1 MKKQFVTYAKMFIV
15 AVAIFAGVGYI
26 SAQTPP
32 PCSSPSA
39 CNVAAPVNIGT
50 TGQIKNGSFGVGG
63 ASSSFFVSFFKSY
76 LMGETWVG
84 HDGSIISAAGF
95 AAPGTLKVYGGKNPS
110 NSSYPGLDRYGIL
123 NGSSAKFGN
132 VNNGNFL
139 EIGFDDAHSTIDGKH
154 SNSGDRGLLLNYYSG
169 GDVTIGGGAGG
180 ASNLNVSG
188 SANVTQSVNIGDNLT
203 VNKFATVVGDLTVNE
218 NVFVDESVLIDQDL
232 AVARSASIDDNL
244 FIGDDLR
251 VSSLAGVGTAYACLD
266 PNGKLFRSTTACVT
280 APPPATGTDTF
291 STPGT
296 SSWTV
301 PAGVTSITVSIW
313 GAGGGGASTSFYGP
327 GADGTD
333 GGNSEFKNGGTT
345 VLFAGGGEK
354 GISTST
360 FPGNGNSRGG
370 DGGTAWGGTINN
382 TGSDGGETCSTVVPA
397 KTTGGVPSPSAPV
410 TGKSVGGSGNCG
422 SGGVGNNKGPGAG
435 GGGGYSQGTFTV
447 VPGGAY
453 TLVIG
458 SAGLGGNVLGSQ
470 DDGFPGGAGY
480 ATISY

>member
-15 AVAIFAGVGYI
+15 AVAIFSGVGYI

-95 AAPGTLKVYGGKNPS
+95 AAPGTLKVYGGANK
-110 NSSYPGLDRYGIL
+110 YGIFD
-123 NGSSAKFGN
+123 GAYAKFGD
-132 VNNGNFL
+132 VNNGKYL
-139 EIGFDDAHSTIDGKH
+139 ELGYDGAHSTIDGKH

-169 GDVTIGGGAGG
+169 GNVGIGGGPGG
-180 ASNLNVSG
+180 NS
-188 SANVTQSVNIGDNLT
+188 NLT
-203 VNKFATVVGDLTVNE
+203 VSGDATISENAYIQNGKLAIGNNGGQVERLQVTGGARIDSGYVVGNLDVGNELTVD
-218 NVFVDESVLIDQDL
+218 VDI
-232 AVARSASIDDNL
+232 
-244 FIGDDLR
+244 R
-251 VSSLAGVGTAYACLD
+251 VSSKGGSGNAYACFD
-266 PNGKLFRSTTACVT
+266 ASGNLFRSDTPCIT
-280 APPPATGTDTF
+280 APPPATGTATF

-296 SSWTV
+296 SNWTV
-301 PAGVTSITVSIW
+301 PAGVTSITVKIW
-313 GAGGGGASTSFYGP
+313 GAGGGGASGSFFGP
-327 GADGTD
+327 GVDGTD

-354 GISTST
+354 GISMST
-360 FPGNGNSRGG
+360 YPGNGNSRGG

-382 TGSDGGETCSTVVPA
+382 TGSDGGETCSFVPSQ
-397 KTTGGVPSPSAPV
+397 TTGGVPSPSAPV
-410 TGKSVGGSGNCG
+410 AGKGVGGGGNCG
-422 SGGVGNNKGPGAG
+422 SGGAGNNKGPGAG

-458 SAGLGGNVLGSQ
+458 GAGLGGDVFGSQ
-470 DDGFPGGAGY
+470 DDGYPGGAGY